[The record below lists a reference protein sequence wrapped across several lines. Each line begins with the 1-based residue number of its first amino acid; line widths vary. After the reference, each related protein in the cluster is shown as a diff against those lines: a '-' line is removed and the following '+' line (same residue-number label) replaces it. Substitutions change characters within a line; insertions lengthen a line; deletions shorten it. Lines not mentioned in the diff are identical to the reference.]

1 MKKLASTALAFA
13 LILSVCSCSDKN
25 SLSSLVPNNTDPDP
39 AASAGADPASGDKS
53 DTNSSRDLASMSP
66 EEITASL
73 SLEEKAAQM
82 VLPAVYNVDPDT
94 MAEFDYGS
102 VLSTFGPLEDHEW
115 AELVD
120 DLQKG
125 ALDSKTGIPFVY
137 GQDDVHGVNTCL
149 NSVIFPHNI
158 GLGAANDKELMYQVG
173 LITAD
178 EAKICHMLWNYAP
191 CVAQSVDPRWGRT
204 YESYGADLNMITEL
218 SSAYSKGLID
228 GGMIV
233 CPKHF
238 FADGN
243 VLYGTGEKDDIEM
256 LIDRGDAQLSDDE
269 INKLLDVYQNL
280 IDRGVQTIMISH
292 SSLNGL
298 KMHENA
304 KYIQY
309 LKNEMGFNGFIVSDW
324 DSVKHTSPS
333 SYKEQ
338 VITSVNAGI
347 DMFMEP
353 DTFEEAR
360 QIIINGVNDGD
371 ITEDRVNDAVNRII
385 RVKKDAGIFDDPLF
399 ENLNTKQSSVGSDEY
414 RAVAEKLVEESLV
427 LLKNSNDT
435 LPIKSGSKVYVT
447 GPAADNAPAQC
458 GGWTLEWNGSS
469 EPDMPGVTTILD
481 GFTNNAEKYG
491 ITVTTDKNDADDAD
505 VVVLVVGET
514 NYSEW
519 NGDTEDMELCGELG
533 LTGNSKA
540 IKEARELGKPVVACI
555 VAGRQVII
563 DQQDFDSWD
572 SVVMCYLPGSE
583 GQGVA
588 DVLCGDAQ
596 FSGKLPSPWYSSVDQ
611 IGSDSPWLEI
621 GYGLEY

>member
-1 MKKLASTALAFA
+1 M
-13 LILSVCSCSDKN
+13 
-25 SLSSLVPNNTDPDP
+25 
-39 AASAGADPASGDKS
+39 
-53 DTNSSRDLASMSP
+53 
-66 EEITASL
+66 
-73 SLEEKAAQM
+73 
-82 VLPAVYNVDPDT
+82 
-94 MAEFDYGS
+94 
-102 VLSTFGPLEDHEW
+102 
-115 AELVD
+115 
-120 DLQKG
+120 
-125 ALDSKTGIPFVY
+125 
-137 GQDDVHGVNTCL
+137 NTCL

-204 YESYGADLNMITEL
+204 YESYGADLDMITEL

-243 VLYGTGEKDDIEM
+243 VLYGTGEKDNIEM

-371 ITEDRVNDAVNRII
+371 ISEDRVNDAVNRII

-540 IKEARELGKPVVACI
+540 IKEARDLGKPVVACI